1 MDNKILFTE
10 SQKFKQWWLWLILL
24 GINGFLLYGFYIQ
37 LLIKQPFGDKP
48 MSDNGLIVAVFISIL
63 VSLLF
68 YTIKLQTIIKD
79 DGIYYR
85 FFPIHKAFRK
95 FIWDR
100 IKLSFIRKYNP
111 ITEYGGWGLR
121 FGLMGMGKA
130 VNISG
135 NKGLQLV
142 LTTNSKILIGT
153 NKPDE
158 LNEVLSRIG
167 QIKELL
173 PS

>member
-37 LLIKQPFGDKP
+37 LLMKQPFGDKP

-68 YTIKLQTIIKD
+68 YTIKLQTIIKE

-95 FIWDR
+95 FTWDK
-100 IKLSFIRKYNP
+100 IKICFIRKYNP
-111 ITEYGGWGLR
+111 IAEYGGWGLR

>member
-10 SQKFKQWWLWLILL
+10 NQKFKQWWLWAILL
-24 GINGFLLYGFYIQ
+24 AVDGFLLYGFYKQ
-37 LLIKQPFGDKP
+37 TLLGQPFGDRP
-48 MSDNGLIVAVFISIL
+48 MSNTGQIIAVIISIL
-63 VSLLF
+63 VTLLF
-68 YTIKLQTIIKD
+68 YTIKLQTIIKE

-95 FIWDR
+95 FTWDK
-100 IKLSFIRKYNP
+100 IKLCFIRKYNP

-130 VNISG
+130 INISG

-153 NKPDE
+153 NKPE
-158 LNEVLSRIG
+158 EINEVLSRIG
-167 QIKELL
+167 QIKEQ